1 MDCTLITGASGFIG
15 KAFAK
20 QLVKTDCLILT
31 GRSEEKLNITKN
43 QLLEVNSN
51 ATIYIFAADL
61 TSVEDRRNLFKF
73 IDDNSLKLKKL
84 FNVAGAD
91 IQKAFIKYDQEKLIF
106 QIRTNFEATLSVTL
120 EFLKRKTENAEIL
133 TISSMCGCTPM
144 PYFGVY
150 SATKAALINFF
161 NALRVELKN
170 DKMKITTVLPGS
182 VETRPDVIKD
192 IKKQGLTGRL
202 SKKTPEY
209 VAEKSLEAL
218 KKNKRIFVPGLY
230 NKIVYFF
237 NKITPQT
244 LAEIIVAKKFK
255 IKEKDAF

>member
-1 MDCTLITGASGFIG
+1 MDYTLITGASGYIG

-20 QLVKTDCLILT
+20 RLVKTDSLILT
-31 GRSEEKLNITKN
+31 GRSEDKLDIVKM
-43 QLLEVNSN
+43 QLLEINPTAN
-51 ATIYIFAADL
+51 ILIYPADL
-61 TSVEDRRNLFKF
+61 TSEKDRDELFRF
-73 IDDNSLKLKKL
+73 IDDNDIRLKKL

-91 IQKAFIKYDQEKLIF
+91 IQKAFIKYDQQKLLF
-106 QIRTNFEATLSVTL
+106 QIRVNFEATLSITL

-161 NALRVELKN
+161 NSLRVELK
-170 DKMKITTVLPGS
+170 DEKIKITTVLPGS
-182 VETRPDVIKD
+182 VETRPDVIED

-202 SKKTPEY
+202 SKKTPDF
-209 VAEKSLEAL
+209 VAEKSLRAL
-218 KKNKRIFVPGLY
+218 KRNKRIYVPGFY

-237 NKITPQT
+237 NKITPEP
-244 LAEIIVAKKFK
+244 LVAAIVAKKFK